1 MIRVRLGRAPDDLA
15 GPASRGGQEQAL
27 AIAFFA
33 DPANE
38 NETFSFNAYS
48 RDAVKQTLNEAFG
61 FKCAYCESYFGATQ
75 PIDVEHFRPKSG
87 VAVDGRLV
95 KPGYYWLAASWGNLL
110 PSCIDCNRGREQV
123 VIGADT
129 RVVGKANQFPVARE
143 ERRAHTP
150 GDESGEPRLLLHPSL
165 DRVESHLEFM
175 LEGIVRPSVST
186 TGKESPKAVASID
199 VYALQRD
206 GLVRARKARE
216 QLIRIEI
223 GRARKAALRMNEPGA
238 DLFDFA
244 ADLRESLAM
253 LRDYMAPGSPYAGM
267 ARQLIE
273 PVIEEL
279 TG

>member
-1 MIRVRLGRAPDDLA
+1 MIRVRLGRAPEDLA
-15 GPASRGGQEQAL
+15 GPVSRGGQEQAQ

-38 NETFSFNAYS
+38 NETFSFKAYG
-48 RDAVKQTLNEAFG
+48 RDTVKQALNAAFG

-110 PSCIDCNRGREQV
+110 PSCIDCNRGREQLV
-123 VIGADT
+123 VGADA
-129 RVVGKANQFPVARE
+129 RVVGKANQFPVAHE
-143 ERRAHTP
+143 ERRAHRP
-150 GDESGEPRLLLHPSL
+150 GDESREPRLLLHPSL
-165 DRVESHLEFM
+165 DRVESHLEFT
-175 LEGIVRPSVST
+175 LEGIVRPAVST
-186 TGKESPKAVASID
+186 TGKESSKAVASID

-238 DLFDFA
+238 GLFDFA
-244 ADLRESLAM
+244 EDLRESLGL